1 MTKRRTLP
9 PVFSVEICESEWLRS
24 VASEQSKI
32 SACNEIRFLTKKFLL
47 AFFYNVIL
55 KVNREFLKLAM
66 SEPLVCTEQA

>member
-1 MTKRRTLP
+1 MNGCVQLLLNSPRYLLVMK
-9 PVFSVEICESEWLRS
+9 
-24 VASEQSKI
+24 
-32 SACNEIRFLTKKFLL
+32 FLTKKFLL